1 MQNIRKLLTNK
12 YLILG
17 IAFALWMMFF
27 DRNDIPLQL
36 RRIQELNK
44 LEASEKMM
52 DKQIKDT
59 RRELSFLKTS
69 PETLEKYAREKY
81 LMKKDNEDLF
91 VITSDSASIR

>member
-1 MQNIRKLLTNK
+1 MQNIRKSLTNK

-17 IAFALWMMFF
+17 IAFAVWMMFF

-36 RRIQELNK
+36 KRIRELNK
-44 LEASEKMM
+44 LEASEKLM
-52 DKQIKDT
+52 DRQIKDT
-59 RRELSFLKTS
+59 RFELSYLKTN